1 MLTVVAMLL
10 LTPFLSLELA
20 RLLRYPLKWLRPVEG
35 SLAADSLIQAPRRT
49 SATVAALMLSL
60 ALAIAHGG
68 VSLGSVRSISEWMT
82 GTLNPDLFVNASQV
96 VAAHD
101 FRFPASMEAELAQI
115 PGIDEVQPVRTTR
128 VKYGGQPIMLVAAD
142 EARIAR
148 RIKRV
153 VISGDLATMDRAAAD
168 GTGLIIA
175 ENLAN
180 LQKIKVGDMFE
191 IAATVSPLR
200 LPVAGIV
207 RDYSN
212 QLGTVFVDR
221 RVYAK
226 HFNDDTIDI
235 FRIYLKPGASPEE
248 ARKSIQD
255 RLGGQRRLF
264 VLLNHEVRTY
274 ILNAVNQWLGMT
286 YLQVFVALIVGIL
299 GIINT
304 LTVSISDRRREL
316 GVLRAV
322 GGLRAQIRGTVWL
335 ESLAIG
341 AIALLLG
348 IGTGALFLYYEL
360 EAIGQDIAGTPLT
373 YEFPFGITAILLP
386 VILAASVISAILPGE
401 TAVRSSLVEAL
412 EYE

>member
-1 MLTVVAMLL
+1 
-10 LTPFLSLELA
+10 
-20 RLLRYPLKWLRPVEG
+20 
-35 SLAADSLIQAPRRT
+35 
-49 SATVAALMLSL
+49 
-60 ALAIAHGG
+60 
-68 VSLGSVRSISEWMT
+68 
-82 GTLNPDLFVNASQV
+82 
-96 VAAHD
+96 
-101 FRFPASMEAELAQI
+101 
-115 PGIDEVQPVRTTR
+115 

-153 VISGDLATMDRAAAD
+153 VISGDLATIDRAAAE

-191 IAATVSPLR
+191 IPATVSPLR

-221 RVYAK
+221 RIYAK

-335 ESLAIG
+335 ESMAIG
-341 AIALLLG
+341 AIGLLLG

-401 TAVRSSLVEAL
+401 RAVRSSLVEAL

>member
-1 MLTVVAMLL
+1 
-10 LTPFLSLELA
+10 
-20 RLLRYPLKWLRPVEG
+20 
-35 SLAADSLIQAPRRT
+35 
-49 SATVAALMLSL
+49 
-60 ALAIAHGG
+60 
-68 VSLGSVRSISEWMT
+68 
-82 GTLNPDLFVNASQV
+82 
-96 VAAHD
+96 
-101 FRFPASMEAELAQI
+101 
-115 PGIDEVQPVRTTR
+115 
-128 VKYGGQPIMLVAAD
+128 MLVAAD

-153 VISGDLATMDRAAAD
+153 VISGDLATIDRAAAE

-191 IAATVSPLR
+191 IPATVSPLR

-221 RVYAK
+221 SVYAK

-335 ESLAIG
+335 ESMAIG
-341 AIALLLG
+341 AIGLLLG
-348 IGTGALFLYYEL
+348 IATGALFLYYEL
-360 EAIGQDIAGTPLT
+360 EAIGQDIAGTPMT
-373 YEFPFGITAILLP
+373 YEFPFGITAMLLP

-401 TAVRSSLVEAL
+401 TAVRCSLVEAL